1 MLKKAL
7 IGIGILAVVLVGLLA
22 YLNNRNRTLSPPG
35 SAEAS
40 NQELTVSVSYSRP
53 SVRGRLIFGPEAEDA
68 LQPYGIYWR
77 LGANEATEITF
88 STDVLFGGKTL
99 PKGTYTLYAIPGS
112 KSFVIGVNSSLD
124 RWGYSEP
131 DYDQDVAKL
140 SIPVEKSPHT
150 EQFTIELENSGAGVN
165 MLILWSDVKLT
176 IPIATTQ

>member
-1 MLKKAL
+1 MLKKVL
-7 IGIGILAVVLVGLLA
+7 IGIGILAVILVGLLA

-40 NQELTVSVSYSRP
+40 AQDLTVSVTYSRP
-53 SVRGRLIFGPEAEDA
+53 SVRDRLIFGPSEDDA

-88 STDVLFGGKTL
+88 SADVLFGGTAL
-99 PKGTYTLYAIPGS
+99 EKGTYTLYAVPGS

-131 DYDQDVAKL
+131 DYEQDVAKL
-140 SIPVEKSPHT
+140 TIPVEKSSHT
-150 EQFTIELENSGAGVN
+150 EQFTIDLESSGAGIN

-176 IPIATTQ
+176 IPIVAQ

>member
-1 MLKKAL
+1 MLKKVL
-7 IGIGILAVVLVGLLA
+7 IGVGILAVVLVGLLA

-40 NQELTVSVSYSRP
+40 NQELSVSVNYSRP
-53 SVRGRLIFGPEAEDA
+53 SVRDRLIFGPAEEDA

-88 STDVLFGGKTL
+88 STDVLFGGKMV
-99 PKGTYTLYAIPGS
+99 PKGTYTLYAVPGS

-131 DYDQDVAKL
+131 DYDQDVAK
-140 SIPVEKSPHT
+140 IIVPVEKAGPT
-150 EQFTIELENSGAGVN
+150 EQFTIDLVTSGNGIN
-165 MLILWSDVKLT
+165 MLILWSEVKLT
-176 IPIATTQ
+176 IPIVAQ